1 MCAVTFTRGDLAIL
15 QFLIDNFLE
24 RYVSLFPDVNLKPK
38 ADFLRHYP
46 EMIGR
51 FGPLIKTLH
60 FEAKYGYFKSLFN
73 INKNR
78 KNVFQSMA
86 KRHQFMMFL
95 HYAQDNLLG
104 HKKPHCFGSQEVP
117 AEFFKGPIQAVIRES
132 IGLHGA
138 DLITKGY
145 AVELNGQRYNTGEA
159 LLLGFDGDEY
169 YRIIECIIVHK
180 AKVYSLVEKME
191 TVSHHFHFNAYEM
204 IGTTKYLVLDLEKL
218 VDYHPLGSYKIN
230 NMFLIQ
236 LRHHVTESY
245 G

>member
-1 MCAVTFTRGDLAIL
+1 
-15 QFLIDNFLE
+15 
-24 RYVSLFPDVNLKPK
+24 
-38 ADFLRHYP
+38 
-46 EMIGR
+46 MIGR
-51 FGPLIKTLH
+51 FGPLIKTLR
-60 FEAKYGYFKSLFN
+60 FEAKHGYFKSLFN

-95 HYAQDNLLG
+95 HYAEDNLLD

-117 AEFFKGPIQAVIRES
+117 VEFFKGPIQAVIRES
-132 IGLHGA
+132 TCLHGA

-145 AVELNGQRYNTGEA
+145 PVELNGQRYNKGEA
-159 LLLGFDGDEY
+159 LLLGLDGDEY
-169 YRIIECIIVHK
+169 LFGIIECIIVHK

-191 TVSHHFHFNAYEM
+191 IVSYHFHFNAYEV
-204 IGTTKYLVLDLEKL
+204 IGTTTYLVLDLEKL
-218 VDYHPLGSYKIN
+218 VDYHPLGSYNIN

-245 G
+245 E